1 MPNELATTVNSTYFP
16 FTRNVVGT
24 AAAATVVVWSPVRP
38 RTVKPPPSQPVD
50 DAAPPRPA
58 TMAAA
63 ANNTTT
69 TPAEYRQTPTDA
81 CLLRMNPP
89 MRLGPFR
96 SRAFMTPP
104 RTGSNRD
111 SLHEHS
117 RGTRAASN
125 FVMSHHE
132 VCGLEPGLQD
142 QVPGISP
149 GRGP

>member
-89 MRLGPFR
+89 CVWARSAVERL
-96 SRAFMTPP
+96 
-104 RTGSNRD
+104 
-111 SLHEHS
+111 
-117 RGTRAASN
+117 
-125 FVMSHHE
+125 
-132 VCGLEPGLQD
+132 
-142 QVPGISP
+142 
-149 GRGP
+149 